1 MNHPVEHNLS
11 PIQKQTLT
19 CFDSDLLRDVI
30 RGASFDL
37 HQVGKGS
44 FQADMFHASI
54 GKGILDSSRYSN
66 SILTEGTISQ
76 DNMTFGFIHD
86 SKEDS
91 IFNGNRLQKHD
102 VMMGDE
108 GGPLA
113 SCITAGTHWSS
124 FQFKRDDLLKL
135 GITLEKD
142 NNKVLH
148 FNQETQKDLS
158 SKLGGILNYL
168 EKEDDEKVAQINT
181 ELLYHHI
188 LGIYAN
194 ALDHIKDVSHLKRDE
209 SLLLSKKILT
219 YLKEHANQPIQMIE
233 LTALTGKSERT
244 IERIFKKHFGIAP
257 YAYLKI
263 HRLHRI
269 QNNLLHAE
277 NPINTCIGDIA
288 IQNGFMHMGYFGS
301 EYKKIFGETPSETL
315 QKKYIST
322 Y

>member
-1 MNHPVEHNLS
+1 MNHTLDPNLS

-30 RGASFDL
+30 KGADFDL
-37 HQVGKGS
+37 HQIGKGS

-66 SILTEGTISQ
+66 TILTEGTISR

-86 SKEDS
+86 SKEES

-108 GGPLA
+108 GGTIA
-113 SCITAGTHWSS
+113 SCITADTHWSS
-124 FQFKRDDLLKL
+124 FQFKRTDLLKL

-148 FNQETQKDLS
+148 FNKKVQKELS
-158 SKLGGILNYL
+158 TKLGGILHYL
-168 EKEDDEKVAQINT
+168 ETENDDKVAQINR

-194 ALDHIKDVSHLKRDE
+194 ALDHSKDISHLKRDE

-219 YLKEHANQPIQMIE
+219 YLKDHADQPIQMID

-244 IERIFKKHFGIAP
+244 VERIFKKHFNIAP
-257 YAYLKI
+257 FAYLKI
-263 HRLHRI
+263 HRLHNIRKR
-269 QNNLLHAE
+269 LLHSDGSGTT
-277 NPINTCIGDIA
+277 NIGDIA
-288 IQNGFMHMGYFGS
+288 MENGFLQMGYFGS
-301 EYKKIFGETPSETL
+301 EYKKLFNEMPSQTL
-315 QKKYIST
+315 RKR
-322 Y
+322 

>member
-1 MNHPVEHNLS
+1 MNNSLEQNPS

-30 RGASFDL
+30 KGASFDL

-54 GKGILDSSRYSN
+54 GKGILDSAHYSN
-66 SILTEGTISQ
+66 SILTEGTVSK
-76 DNMTFGFIHD
+76 DNMSFGFIHD

-91 IFNGNRLQKHD
+91 IFNGNKLQKYD

-113 SCITAGTHWSS
+113 SCITADTYWSS
-124 FQFKRDDLLKL
+124 FQFKRNDLLKL

-142 NNKVLH
+142 NNQVLH
-148 FNQETQKDLS
+148 FNKEIQNDLS
-158 SKLGGILNYL
+158 YKLGGILNYL
-168 EKEDDEKVAQINT
+168 ENEKDEKVAQINT

-194 ALDHIKDVSHLKRDE
+194 ALDHSKDVSHLKRDE

-219 YLKEHANQPIQMIE
+219 YLKDHADQPIQMIE

-244 IERIFKKHFGIAP
+244 VERIFKKYFGIAP
-257 YAYLKI
+257 YAYLKL
-263 HRLHRI
+263 HRLHLIRHK
-269 QNNLLHAE
+269 LLQDE
-277 NPINTCIGDIA
+277 GSSIGDIA
-288 IQNGFMHMGYFGS
+288 LKHGFMQMGYFGN
-301 EYKKIFGETPSETL
+301 EYKKLFNETPSETL
-315 QKKYIST
+315 RRK
-322 Y
+322 

>member
-1 MNHPVEHNLS
+1 MNNPLEHHLS

-30 RGASFDL
+30 KGASFDL

-44 FQADMFHASI
+44 FQADMFHATI
-54 GKGILDSSRYSN
+54 GKGILDSSHYSN
-66 SILTEGTISQ
+66 AILTEGTISQ

-91 IFNGNRLQKHD
+91 IFNGNTLHKHD

-113 SCITAGTHWSS
+113 SCITADTHWSS

-135 GITLEKD
+135 GIPLEKD

-148 FNQETQKDLS
+148 FNKETQKDLS
-158 SKLGGILNYL
+158 YKLGGILNYL
-168 EKEDDEKVAQINT
+168 EKENNEKVAQINT

-194 ALDHIKDVSHLKRDE
+194 ALDRIKDVSHLKKDE

-219 YLKEHANQPIQMIE
+219 YLKEHTNQPIQMIE
-233 LTALTGKSERT
+233 LTALVGKSERT

-263 HRLHRI
+263 HRLHLIRKHLI
-269 QNNLLHAE
+269 EAKGSL
-277 NPINTCIGDIA
+277 TTSIGDIA
-288 IQNGFMHMGYFGS
+288 MKNGFMQMGYFGS

-315 QKKYIST
+315 RCK
-322 Y
+322 

>member
-1 MNHPVEHNLS
+1 MPNALDPYLS
-11 PIQKQTLT
+11 PVQRQTLT

-30 RGASFDL
+30 KGASFEL

-44 FQADMFHASI
+44 FRADMFHASI
-54 GKGILDSSRYSN
+54 GRGILDSSHYSN
-66 SILTEGTISQ
+66 SILTEGTISR

-108 GGPLA
+108 GAPLA
-113 SCITAGTHWSS
+113 SCITADTHWSS
-124 FQFKRDDLLKL
+124 FQFKRDDLLRL
-135 GITLEKD
+135 GIMLEKD

-148 FNQETQKDLS
+148 FDKKTQRDLS

-168 EKEDDEKVAQINT
+168 EKENVEKIVQVNT

-194 ALDHIKDVSHLKRDE
+194 ALDQIKEVSPLKRDE
-209 SLLLSKKILT
+209 SYLLSKKILT
-219 YLKEHANQPIQMIE
+219 YLKDHADHPLQMIE
-233 LTALTGKSERT
+233 LTELTGKSERT

-257 YAYLKI
+257 YAYFKI
-263 HRLHRI
+263 HRLHLIRKY
-269 QNNLLHAE
+269 LLYVDGSIAV
-277 NPINTCIGDIA
+277 NIGDVA
-288 IQNGFMHMGYFGS
+288 MKNGFMQMGYFGS
-301 EYKKIFGETPSETL
+301 EYKKIFGETASETL
-315 QKKYIST
+315 RKRV
-322 Y
+322 

>member
-1 MNHPVEHNLS
+1 MNNTPTHNKS
-11 PIQKQTLT
+11 HIKKQKLT
-19 CFDSDLLRDVI
+19 CFNSDLLRDVI
-30 RGASFDL
+30 KGASFDL
-37 HQVGKGS
+37 HQVDKGS

-54 GKGILDSSRYSN
+54 GKGILDSSHYSN
-66 SILTEGTISQ
+66 TMLTEGTISE
-76 DNMTFGFIHD
+76 DNMTFGFIHE

-91 IFNGNRLQKHD
+91 LFNGHVLQKYD

-113 SCITAGTHWSS
+113 SCISADTHWSS

-148 FNQETQKDLS
+148 FNKEIQKNLS
-158 SKLGGILNYL
+158 YKLGGILNYL
-168 EKEDDEKVAQINT
+168 KQENHETIAQINT

-194 ALDHIKDVSHLKRDE
+194 ALDNIKEVSHLKRDE
-209 SLLLSKKILT
+209 SFLLSKKILT
-219 YLKEHANQPIQMIE
+219 YLKEHAHQPIQMID
-233 LTALTGKSERT
+233 LTTLIGKSERT

-263 HRLHRI
+263 HRLHLIR
-269 QNNLLHAE
+269 NYLLHANKSE
-277 NPINTCIGDIA
+277 NIGDIA
-288 IQNGFMHMGYFGS
+288 MKNGFIQMGYFGS
-301 EYKKIFGETPSETL
+301 EYKRIFGETASETL
-315 QKKYIST
+315 RKR
-322 Y
+322 

>member
-1 MNHPVEHNLS
+1 MNNTLIQSIS

-30 RGASFDL
+30 KGASFDL

-44 FQADMFHASI
+44 FQADMFHATI
-54 GKGILDSSRYSN
+54 GKGILDSSHYSN
-66 SILTEGTISQ
+66 AILTEGTISQ

-91 IFNGNRLQKHD
+91 IFNGNTLHKHD

-108 GGPLA
+108 GGPLT
-113 SCITAGTHWSS
+113 SCITADTHWSS

-148 FNQETQKDLS
+148 FNKETQKNLS
-158 SKLGGILNYL
+158 YKLGGILNYL
-168 EKEDDEKVAQINT
+168 GKENDEKVAQINT

-188 LGIYAN
+188 LSIYAN
-194 ALDHIKDVSHLKRDE
+194 ALDRIKDISHLKRDE

-219 YLKEHANQPIQMIE
+219 YLKEHTNQPIQMIE
-233 LTALTGKSERT
+233 LTALVGKSERT

-263 HRLHRI
+263 HRLHLIRKHLI
-269 QNNLLHAE
+269 ESKGSLT
-277 NPINTCIGDIA
+277 ISIGDIA
-288 IQNGFMHMGYFGS
+288 MKNGFMQMGYFGS
-301 EYKKIFGETPSETL
+301 EYKKIFGESPSETL
-315 QKKYIST
+315 RKR
-322 Y
+322 